1 MGYQWYSNN
10 KTENIRQ
17 QNELAQ
23 NLSTETKKL
32 IAQEKYSDAANKLAE
47 FDISF
52 ADYEQSS
59 KDSINSALNQFVTSI
74 LISGQLNEVEKIYS
88 IYSKQ
93 SFIDKG
99 NKELMDITHSIVM
112 VNQNLAEIETKRNAK
127 TENSYYEQKKW
138 EEIAQISVSVDSL
151 LSPLLANELFKDAI
165 NPESAFNAIQRNF
178 ESYLNQ
184 VLSFEATNQ
193 VPCSIETDLK
203 TFETH
208 ISKIKSAALQ
218 KLLEPIKG
226 KLKIAQNKY
235 KNVC

>member
-1 MGYQWYSNN
+1 
-10 KTENIRQ
+10 
-17 QNELAQ
+17 
-23 NLSTETKKL
+23 
-32 IAQEKYSDAANKLAE
+32 
-47 FDISF
+47 
-52 ADYEQSS
+52 
-59 KDSINSALNQFVTSI
+59 
-74 LISGQLNEVEKIYS
+74 
-88 IYSKQ
+88 
-93 SFIDKG
+93 
-99 NKELMDITHSIVM
+99 M

-165 NPESAFNAIQRNF
+165 NPESAFNAIQNNF

-184 VLSFEATNQ
+184 LLSFEATNQ

-203 TFETH
+203 TFETQ
-208 ISKIKSAALQ
+208 ISKIKSSALQ
-218 KLLEPIKG
+218 KLLEPIKK